1 MNELALFAG
10 AGGGLLASRILGW
23 RTICAVEYDR
33 HRRDVLIARQD
44 DGSLEPFPIWD
55 DIRTFDGLPWRGR
68 VDVVSGGFPC
78 QAYSTAARGKN
89 NADDL
94 WPEMRRVVAETAPRH
109 VFAENVARRAIDAAA
124 DDLKAMGYETRCIA
138 LSASDLGADHARPRY
153 WLAAHADR
161 HSELLGTVD
170 AEMGVLSGICPRVW
184 EAYAGSVRVPDGLAG
199 RVDRLE
205 AAGNGQVAIVA
216 AAAWRLMNTETA
228 SAEPRSCTCLGS
240 CRKRAG
246 GTLGNG
252 WRCVMD
258 SAPVTREEP

>member
-23 RTICAVEYDR
+23 RTVCAVEYDGY
-33 HRRDVLIARQD
+33 RRQSVMARQD

-89 NADDL
+89 TADDL

-124 DDLKAMGYETRCIA
+124 DDLEAMGYETRCIS
-138 LSASDLGADHARPRY
+138 LSAADLGADHVRPRY

-161 HSELLGTVD
+161 HSELRRAVD
-170 AEMGVLSGICPRVW
+170 AEMGVLSRVCPRVW
-184 EAYAGSVRVPDGLAG
+184 ETFAGSDGVPDGLAG
-199 RVDRLE
+199 RVDRIS
-205 AAGNGQVAIVA
+205 AIGDGQVAIVA
-216 AAAWRLMNTETA
+216 AAAWRLMNADEATA
-228 SAEPRSCTCLGS
+228 ALS
-240 CRKRAG
+240 K
-246 GTLGNG
+246 
-252 WRCVMD
+252 
-258 SAPVTREEP
+258 

>member
-10 AGGGLLASRILGW
+10 AGGGLLASRVLGW

-33 HRRDVLIARQD
+33 HRRDVLMARQD

-89 NADDL
+89 VADDL
-94 WPEMRRVVAETAPRH
+94 WPEMRRVVAEVAPRH

-124 DDLKAMGYETRCIA
+124 DDLEAMGYETRCIA
-138 LSASDLGADHARPRY
+138 LSASDLGADHVRPRY

-161 HSELLGTVD
+161 HGELRGTVD
-170 AEMGVLSGICPRVW
+170 AEMEMLSGLCARIW
-184 EAYAGSVRVPDGLAG
+184 ETPPECIRVPDGLAAG
-199 RVDRLE
+199 VDRLE
-205 AAGNGQVAIVA
+205 AAGNGQVVIVA
-216 AAAWRLMNTETA
+216 AAAWRICNSHGTA
-228 SAEPRSCTCLGS
+228 
-240 CRKRAG
+240 
-246 GTLGNG
+246 NY
-252 WRCVMD
+252 
-258 SAPVTREEP
+258 